1 MPVSTKT
8 KAVAGLA
15 ALDIV
20 RQVVTA
26 WAAREKAERDRIG
39 FGQGIARDARQ
50 LARDARGHM
59 PDLSRWELERGW
71 PPLHHRSSA
80 AERARAWWPIAAIL
94 VLTSAA
100 VAFLA
105 HRIASETRDETEPDP
120 KATDS
125 RMVGAVR
132 AGSKAIDAGVM
143 KVVDGGSS
151 AATGTVAAVAA
162 GSSAIRTA
170 TVDRAKVELEERV
183 VEPAK
188 KKAIVYGAL
197 GFTALTIYVIVI
209 AVVVQLLVGAI
220 G

>member
-20 RQVVTA
+20 RQLATA
-26 WAAREKAERDRIG
+26 WAAREKAERARTG
-39 FGQGIARDARQ
+39 FGEGLTHDARQ
-50 LARDARGHM
+50 LARDAREHL

-71 PPLHHRSSA
+71 PPIHHRSSA
-80 AERARAWWPIAAIL
+80 AARVRSWWPIAAIIA
-94 VLTSAA
+94 VASAA
-100 VAFLA
+100 VVAVA
-105 HRIASETRDETEPDP
+105 HVIASRADDPTEPTAN
-120 KATDS
+120 ATDS

-151 AATGTVAAVAA
+151 AATGTAAAVAA

-188 KKAIVYGAL
+188 KKAIVYGAV
-197 GFTALTIYVIVI
+197 GFTALTLYVIVI
-209 AVVVQLLVGAI
+209 AVVVQLLVGAL